1 MPSSGPPPGAAIS
14 ASSVARAAAAF
25 ATTRGRRAPGA
36 CRATSPGSARL
47 AAARARDAVH
57 GSLDQLDRRV
67 ALRAASVAAVGAL
80 LGEVDD
86 DQVLALAADGEAAPE
101 PGAARLSP
109 ADAQLLGREVAR
121 GALVGDDRAH

>member
-1 MPSSGPPPGAAIS
+1 MPSSGPPPGAASS

-25 ATTRGRRAPGA
+25 ATTRGRRAP
-36 CRATSPGSARL
+36 
-47 AAARARDAVH
+47 

-121 GALVGDDRAH
+121 GALVGDDRAHQLSP